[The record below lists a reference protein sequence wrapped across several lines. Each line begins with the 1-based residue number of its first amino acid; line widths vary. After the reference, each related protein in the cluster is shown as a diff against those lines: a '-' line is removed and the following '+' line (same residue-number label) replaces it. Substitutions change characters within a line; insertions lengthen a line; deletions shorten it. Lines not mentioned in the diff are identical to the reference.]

1 MARHKPWV
9 STIFLSNFGSLQSRF
24 LAVYAP
30 RVSIL
35 FQKLSSSTD
44 LFEPQRYEL
53 AFNRLRVRCQN
64 VLGSQI
70 NSLSRIITKSC
81 TYTSP
86 PINCT
91 ELFPFLYDQQ

>member
-9 STIFLSNFGSLQSRF
+9 SLIFLSNFESSQSRF

-30 RVSIL
+30 GVSIL
-35 FQKLSSSTD
+35 FQKLSSSTG

-53 AFNRLRVRCQN
+53 AFNRLQVRCQN

-86 PINCT
+86 PIICT
-91 ELFPFLYDQQ
+91 QLFSFHQDQQ